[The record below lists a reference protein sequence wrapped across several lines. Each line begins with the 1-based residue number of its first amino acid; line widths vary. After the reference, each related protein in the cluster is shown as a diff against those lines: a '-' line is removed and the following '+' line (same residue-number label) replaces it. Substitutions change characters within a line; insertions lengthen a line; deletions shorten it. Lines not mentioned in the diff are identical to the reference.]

1 VPQLGLGTGDHL
13 VGLRQFLDVAGAG
26 HQRVVKDLDSAD
38 LQHVQDDLRV
48 LRVVLVP
55 AVVKRLTGPRERDG
69 GDQLQ
74 LETGSTEG
82 NIRAR

>member
-1 VPQLGLGTGDHL
+1 
-13 VGLRQFLDVAGAG
+13 
-26 HQRVVKDLDSAD
+26 
-38 LQHVQDDLRV
+38 
-48 LRVVLVP
+48 
-55 AVVKRLTGPRERDG
+55 VKRLTGPRERDG